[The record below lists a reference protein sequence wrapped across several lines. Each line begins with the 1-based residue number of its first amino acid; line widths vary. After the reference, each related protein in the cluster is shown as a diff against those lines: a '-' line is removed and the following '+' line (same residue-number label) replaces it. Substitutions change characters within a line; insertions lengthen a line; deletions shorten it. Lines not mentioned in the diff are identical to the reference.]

1 MNKRPKITIIGGGF
15 VGSTAAHFLAM
26 HGLGDIVLLDRNE
39 GMPQG
44 KMLDLLQAGPI
55 EGFDL
60 KIIGTNSYEDTAD
73 SDIAVITAGVPRK
86 PGMSRDELLAI
97 NADIVRSVGANIKK
111 YSPNAIVIVVTNP
124 LDAMVY
130 VAWKETG
137 FPANRIVGMAG
148 ILDSARMR
156 TFIAQACGVDAK
168 EVDAVVLGGHGDT
181 MIPLMRLTT
190 VKGAPIS
197 KFLPQEK
204 IDEIVQR
211 TRNGGA
217 EIVNL
222 LKTGSAYFAP
232 AAAVCAMVASILK
245 DQKRVFPCAA
255 YLSGEYGVKGLF
267 IGVPVELGK
276 NGVEKI
282 VEIELNDEE
291 KSAFAKTA
299 EHIKSLTS
307 SL

>member
-168 EVDAVVLGGHGDT
+168 
-181 MIPLMRLTT
+181 
-190 VKGAPIS
+190 
-197 KFLPQEK
+197 
-204 IDEIVQR
+204 
-211 TRNGGA
+211 
-217 EIVNL
+217 
-222 LKTGSAYFAP
+222 
-232 AAAVCAMVASILK
+232 
-245 DQKRVFPCAA
+245 
-255 YLSGEYGVKGLF
+255 
-267 IGVPVELGK
+267 
-276 NGVEKI
+276 
-282 VEIELNDEE
+282 
-291 KSAFAKTA
+291 
-299 EHIKSLTS
+299 
-307 SL
+307 